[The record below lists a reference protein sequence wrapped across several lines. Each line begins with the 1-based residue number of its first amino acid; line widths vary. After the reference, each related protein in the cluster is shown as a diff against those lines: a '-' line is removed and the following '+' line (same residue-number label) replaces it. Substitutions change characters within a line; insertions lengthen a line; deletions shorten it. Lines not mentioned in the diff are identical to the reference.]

1 MFRRS
6 PQLRPVRALR
16 HQRRLRMQPAGS
28 RSRVAE
34 GRAQR
39 VLVLRAAHDGRARD
53 QIGGVANQPVER
65 QEGLRRFVQVNAMRR
80 LFVPAA
86 AIASV
91 VLGVPAAAQQTHRL
105 EATPSTIAYGHYDAA
120 TPPVL
125 RIKSGD
131 IIDVDTL
138 LTNTPAGLQRA
149 GVAADQ
155 IQASLKAIVE
165 QTPADRKG

>member
-1 MFRRS
+1 M
-6 PQLRPVRALR
+6 
-16 HQRRLRMQPAGS
+16 
-28 RSRVAE
+28 
-34 GRAQR
+34 
-39 VLVLRAAHDGRARD
+39 
-53 QIGGVANQPVER
+53 
-65 QEGLRRFVQVNAMRR
+65 
-80 LFVPAA
+80 FVPAA

-165 QTPADRKG
+165 QTPADRKGPGGHILTGPVFIEGAEPGDALEVKILSVDLAIPYGYNGTARRDRTARASFRSTRKR